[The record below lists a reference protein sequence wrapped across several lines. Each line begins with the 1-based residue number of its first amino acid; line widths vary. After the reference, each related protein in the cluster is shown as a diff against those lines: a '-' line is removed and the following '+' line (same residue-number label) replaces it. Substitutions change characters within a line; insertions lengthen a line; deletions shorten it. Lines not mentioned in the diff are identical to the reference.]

1 MLSVCSQACCCRLT
15 MATSHLVRATTM
27 GHPEC
32 RAWANASFVCGITP
46 SSAATTSTTCSHRCQ
61 GAGSWDALVSS
72 RPMAAHRRHRWQPP
86 APWAGSWH
94 NDVVKSQLQGEL
106 QDRWLCRAAVLD
118 G

>member
-61 GAGSWDALVSS
+61 GLGHGMHLSAADQWLPTAATAGSHQ
-72 RPMAAHRRHRWQPP
+72 HR
-86 APWAGSWH
+86 G
-94 NDVVKSQLQGEL
+94 LG
-106 QDRWLCRAAVLD
+106 D
-118 G
+118 GTMT